1 MRHQVTERLLAFRR
15 WRSRAGT
22 VMTHLQT
29 TTTEDELRQRI
40 VRLRQVL
47 DNLLFACERAD
58 PQPIFPEQMEA
69 ARQALKDQTP

>member
-1 MRHQVTERLLAFRR
+1 
-15 WRSRAGT
+15 
-22 VMTHLQT
+22 MTHLQT